1 MFKNDLNQISY
12 NKYYIVFGLPL
23 IAQTNNELQEVLKNI
38 KYKIDTIQFRLYNK
52 SNSFLLMKYSEY
64 LNEKIYDKKEPIKK
78 SELIQKVEPIKKTE
92 PIFKNVEQN
101 RNQKESIFLIRPD
114 IQDDIYYLYSL
125 NSHRKEEQVGIA
137 HIPDFKTSSMMN
149 KLFRI
154 IKENN
159 NLDALEESDDE
170 EEFEN
175 DKVDK
180 FVKLDTSHKMVCQYN
195 YKFKKWLPIRLYL

>member
-1 MFKNDLNQISY
+1 
-12 NKYYIVFGLPL
+12 VFGLPL

-52 SNSFLLMKYSEY
+52 SNSFLFMKYSEY

-125 NSHRKEEQVGIA
+125 NSDRKEEQVGIA

-154 IKENN
+154 IKEND